1 MEISKADK
9 LKQHFSTRITHQ
21 ARHLLD
27 LWRCLHDDQWQHERI
42 QDLLQANEK
51 LLRFSQRFDSPKY
64 TDIATQFHDILSSLE
79 NEIPP
84 SSDQLKT
91 LNDLMLQLSQG
102 LLRRSDSNNKD
113 EKMIVVKK
121 PIYVALN
128 DSDSAVQLAQQMEY
142 FGLRAELFNT
152 QDELNHAIN
161 KRHPLAVIIDI
172 DFQAV
177 DNGLTIIAQHQGSEE
192 QGDMNIAAS
201 PMIPIIFYSSHVMTL
216 KQKLQ
221 CLRLGGI
228 SSFESLA
235 PQAIITQLES
245 LVNLVPEQPFR
256 ILIVDDSKSQAL
268 FTEKA
273 LNAAGMITEKVI
285 DPMEVWNVIE
295 SFHPE
300 MILMDMYMP
309 GCNGVELAKVI
320 RQDKH
325 YINIPIIYLSGEEDK
340 ERQLAAMA
348 EGGEDFLTKPVDPR
362 HLLSTIRTRGR
373 RARELSQLIAR
384 DSLTGL
390 YNHTHILKALDEQI
404 KLAQR
409 NDAPLC
415 FVMVD
420 IDHFKLVNDNHGHPV
435 GDDVIK
441 NLALFLSQR
450 LRKTDFIGRY
460 GGEEFAIVLP
470 DVGIEDA
477 EKIMDEVRNNFSH
490 LLHGGQAAISS
501 TFSCGIA
508 LYQGQDSNELIDLA
522 DQAMY
527 LAKRDGRNCVKVC
540 PSRD

>member
-1 MEISKADK
+1 MDISKADK
-9 LKQHFSTRITHQ
+9 LKQHFSSRITHQ

-42 QDLLQANEK
+42 QDLLQANDK

-64 TDIATQFHDILSSLE
+64 TKIATQFHNTLTRLE
-79 NEIPP
+79 NETHP
-84 SSDQLKT
+84 SSEQLKT

-102 LLRRSDSNNKD
+102 VLRRNDHSSRT
-113 EKMIVVKK
+113 EKMIMVKK
-121 PIYVALN
+121 PIYMALN
-128 DSDSAVQLAQQMEY
+128 DSDSAIQLAQQMEY

-152 QDELNHAIN
+152 QDDLNHAIN
-161 KRHPLAVIIDI
+161 KRHPLAIIIDI
-172 DFQAV
+172 DFQQI
-177 DNGLTIIAQHQGSEE
+177 DNGLAIIAQHQGVKEA
-192 QGDMNIAAS
+192 GDLKAATT
-201 PMIPIIFYSSHVMTL
+201 PMMPVIFYSSHFMTL

-221 CLRLGGI
+221 CLRLGCI

-268 FTEKA
+268 FAEKA

-285 DPMEVWNVIE
+285 DPMEVWNVLE
-295 SFHPE
+295 SFQPE

-320 RQDKH
+320 RQDSH

-340 ERQLAAMA
+340 ERQLAAMS

-362 HLLSTIRTRGR
+362 HLLSTIRTRGA

-390 YNHTHILKALDEQI
+390 YNHTHILKALDEQL
-404 KLAQR
+404 KVSER
-409 NDAPLC
+409 NNTPLC

-420 IDHFKLVNDNHGHPV
+420 IDHFKQVNDNHGHPI
-435 GDDVIK
+435 GDDVIR

-470 DVGIEDA
+470 NVNLEDA
-477 EKIMDEVRNNFSH
+477 EKIMDEIRNNYSH
-490 LLHGGQAAISS
+490 LLHGGLAAISS

-508 LYQGQDSNELIDLA
+508 LHQGQSSNELIELA

-527 LAKRDGRNCVKVC
+527 LAKRDGRNCVKVS
-540 PSRD
+540 PTKD